1 MVKILIAEDE
11 AAIVTLLKYNLEKEG
26 FDLTLAED
34 GQKAVEILKNNH
46 FDLAILD
53 WMMPKLDG
61 LQVCEFIRQND
72 ATVDLPVIMLT
83 ARGEEAD
90 KVMGLSIGADDY
102 ITKPF
107 SVAELIARIKAVLRR
122 IKPIEEKGTL
132 SFADILIDLEIHKVS
147 RNDRIIH
154 LGPTEFRLLKF
165 LMENPHTVFSR
176 EDLLLKVWGENIYV
190 EPRTV
195 DVHIRRLRKALN
207 LSGEKDLIRTIR
219 AYGYSLDDNEE

>member
-1 MVKILIAEDE
+1 
-11 AAIVTLLKYNLEKEG
+11 
-26 FDLTLAED
+26 
-34 GQKAVEILKNNH
+34 
-46 FDLAILD
+46 
-53 WMMPKLDG
+53 MPKLDG

-72 ATVDLPVIMLT
+72 DTVDLPVIMLT

-122 IKPIEEKGTL
+122 IKPIDEKGTL

-147 RNDRIIH
+147 RNNRIIH

-165 LMENPHTVFSR
+165 LMENSHTVFSR
-176 EDLLLKVWGENIYV
+176 ED
-190 EPRTV
+190 
-195 DVHIRRLRKALN
+195 
-207 LSGEKDLIRTIR
+207 
-219 AYGYSLDDNEE
+219 

>member
-1 MVKILIAEDE
+1 
-11 AAIVTLLKYNLEKEG
+11 
-26 FDLTLAED
+26 
-34 GQKAVEILKNNH
+34 
-46 FDLAILD
+46 
-53 WMMPKLDG
+53 MMPKLDG

-72 ATVDLPVIMLT
+72 DTVDLPVIMLT

-122 IKPIEEKGTL
+122 IKPIDEKGTL

-147 RNDRIIH
+147 RNNRIIH

-165 LMENPHTVFSR
+165 LMENSHTVFSR
-176 EDLLLKVWGENIYV
+176 ED
-190 EPRTV
+190 
-195 DVHIRRLRKALN
+195 
-207 LSGEKDLIRTIR
+207 
-219 AYGYSLDDNEE
+219 